1 MRHPAFQGEEPNH
14 ARDVARRGMVLLT
27 RVGSTVTGCAID
39 DQDDR
44 DEMGLCVPPRDCV
57 IGLERF
63 DQYEWRTQPTGVR
76 SGPGDVDLTVY
87 ALRKW
92 THLAI
97 QGNPSILVP
106 LFVAREQLVYLNDVG
121 ASLRRTPEFLLSRR
135 AGHRFLGYMR
145 SQREKLLGQR
155 GGATNRPE
163 LIERYGFDT
172 KFAHHMVRLGLQ
184 GVELL
189 RTGRF
194 TLPMRESDAEWLREL
209 RVGQHSMKEALDVAR
224 DLEVQLEA
232 LLGPN
237 GRSPLPDRP
246 DHAAVS
252 AFLIDAHEYM
262 WTTGFFTEDDY
273 DDSQRPE

>member
-1 MRHPAFQGEEPNH
+1 MNTHPAFQGDEPNF
-14 ARDVARRGMVLLT
+14 ARDVAHRGMILLT
-27 RVGSTVTGCAID
+27 RVGSTVTGCAVD

-44 DEMGLCVPPRDCV
+44 DEMGICVPPRECV
-57 IGLERF
+57 LGLETF

-92 THLAI
+92 MRLAI

-106 LFVAREQLVYLNDVG
+106 LFVPIDQVVYANDVG
-121 ASLRRTPEFLLSRR
+121 MSLRRSPDFLLSRR

-145 SQREKLLGQR
+145 SQRAKLLGER

-172 KFAHHMVRLGLQ
+172 KFAYHMVRLGLQ

-189 RTGRF
+189 RTGRI
-194 TLPMRESDAEWLREL
+194 TLPMHEQHASWLREL
-209 RVGQHSMKEALDVAR
+209 RVGRRSMRDAIDVTMN
-224 DLEVQLEA
+224 LEVSLQS
-232 LLGPN
+232 LLGPES
-237 GRSPLPDRP
+237 RSPLPERHDN
-246 DHAAVS
+246 DAVNK
-252 AFLIDAHEYM
+252 FLIDAHADVWGANEM
-262 WTTGFFTEDDY
+262 TEENEGDDG
-273 DDSQRPE
+273 E